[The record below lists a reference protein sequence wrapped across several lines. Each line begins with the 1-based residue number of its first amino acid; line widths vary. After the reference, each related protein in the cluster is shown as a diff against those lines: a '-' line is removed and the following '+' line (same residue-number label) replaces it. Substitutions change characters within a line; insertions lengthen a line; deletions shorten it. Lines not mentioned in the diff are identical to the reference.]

1 MKYSELK
8 PKQQEYVQWLFDA
21 GHQDEDSTMFQR
33 GYLKGVANDNGM
45 AWAPAWIV
53 KDTTRVSKRGFYSV
67 PELADFI
74 REMAGTADEED
85 ALIDRMQ
92 NEADCESEPSP
103 VDSQVE
109 SPAETAAA

>member
-1 MKYSELK
+1 MQYSELK
-8 PKQQEYVQWLFDA
+8 PKQQEFIQWLFDD
-21 GHQDEDSTMFQR
+21 GNHDEDKTMFQR
-33 GYLKGVANDNGM
+33 GYLKRVANDNGM

-53 KDTTRVSKRGFYSV
+53 KDTTRVSKRGFYSI

-92 NEADCESEPSP
+92 NEADCESDPSP
-103 VDSQVE
+103 AEEQVE
-109 SPAETAAA
+109 SPAAVSAA